1 MQQNPYAAPKT
12 RVADEE
18 ESVPF
23 EPASRTQRFLN
34 LLIDIVGYYVLAI
47 VVGIVLSVVYPPF
60 IESES
65 SALSDYAFGFV
76 LITSYYAFCEAL
88 FGRTLGKLV
97 TRTWVVDASGGKPTF
112 WQILGRSA
120 ARSIP
125 FEPFSFFGREPTG
138 WHDRLSE
145 TRVVRK
151 ARSQDAPL
159 TAQREYEIR

>member
-1 MQQNPYAAPKT
+1 MERNPYAAPKT
-12 RVADEE
+12 RVADDEE
-18 ESVPF
+18 AGPT

-34 LLIDIVGYYVLAI
+34 LLIDLVGYFALAMVTT
-47 VVGIVLSVVYPPF
+47 VVIGLAYPPF
-60 IESES
+60 LES
-65 SALSDYAFGFV
+65 SSVAGDYAFGFV
-76 LITSYYAFCEAL
+76 VITSYYALSEGL

-97 TRTWVVDASGGKPTF
+97 TRTWVVSASGGKPTF

-125 FEPFSFFGREPTG
+125 FEPFSFFGPEATG

-151 ARSQDAPL
+151 ARA
-159 TAQREYEIR
+159 

>member
-12 RVADEE
+12 RVADDDED
-18 ESVPF
+18 VPF
-23 EPASRTQRFLN
+23 ELASRTQRFVN
-34 LLIDIVGYYVLAI
+34 MLIDGLGYFAVAI
-47 VVGIVLSVVYPPF
+47 VLGIVLSFVYPPF

-65 SALSDYAFGFV
+65 STLGDYAFGFV
-76 LITSYYAFCEAL
+76 VITSYYALCEGL

-97 TRTWVVDASGGKPTF
+97 TRTWVVDESGGKPTF

-125 FEPFSFFGREPTG
+125 FEPFSFFGSEPTG
-138 WHDRLSE
+138 WHDRLSG

-151 ARSQDAPL
+151 ARQ
-159 TAQREYEIR
+159 

>member
-1 MQQNPYAAPKT
+1 MEQNPYAAPKT

-18 ESVPF
+18 EPGPT
-23 EPASRTQRFLN
+23 ELASRGQRFVN
-34 LLIDIVGYYVLAI
+34 LLIDLVGYFAFAIVLGVVLAI
-47 VVGIVLSVVYPPF
+47 VYPPF
-60 IESES
+60 VESES
-65 SALSDYAFGFV
+65 SALGDYAFGFV
-76 LITSYYAFCEAL
+76 VITAYYGLCELI

-97 TRTWVVDASGGKPTF
+97 TRTWVVDEAGGRPTF

-125 FEPFSFFGREPTG
+125 FEPFSFFGREPIG

-151 ARSQDAPL
+151 AR
-159 TAQREYEIR
+159 TARQ